1 MPLRADSFAI
11 VGGTS
16 DGLLIT
22 LIAWQPLNA
31 YSPMV
36 SNDFGKLSDFSD
48 VQPLNARLPIVVRFS
63 HLNKS
68 SDFSDRQPRNA
79 NSPILVISSHSK
91 KLSDF
96 NDLHPLNA

>member
-1 MPLRADSFAI
+1 MPLRADSLAI

-48 VQPLNARLPIVVRFS
+48 VQPLNAYEPMVVKFS

-68 SDFSDRQPRNA
+68 SDFSERQ
-79 NSPILVISSHSK
+79 
-91 KLSDF
+91 
-96 NDLHPLNA
+96 PLNAYAPMVFVGATN

>member
-1 MPLRADSFAI
+1 MPLRADSLAI

-36 SNDFGKLSDFSD
+36 VK
-48 VQPLNARLPIVVRFS
+48 FS

-68 SDFSDRQPRNA
+68 SDFSERQ
-79 NSPILVISSHSK
+79 
-91 KLSDF
+91 
-96 NDLHPLNA
+96 PLNAYAPMVFVGATN